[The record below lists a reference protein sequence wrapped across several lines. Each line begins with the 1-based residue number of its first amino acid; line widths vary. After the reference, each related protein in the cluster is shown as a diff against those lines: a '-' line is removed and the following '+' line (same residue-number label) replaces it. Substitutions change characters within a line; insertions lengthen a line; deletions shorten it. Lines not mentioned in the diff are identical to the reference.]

1 MEGPTV
7 KRLLVGIP
15 VLAALALP
23 GAVQADSKTDKT
35 NAAQECRTERGTT
48 AATREAFRVRY
59 GTNANGKNAFGK
71 CVSKRTKAEAR
82 QNAAAGVNAAKECKA
97 ERTQLGEAAFAAKY
111 GTGKKGKNA
120 YGKCVSQKAKA
131 KKDAA
136 DAADAKAIAA
146 RKSAA
151 KACAT
156 ERKAGP
162 DAFKAKY
169 GTNANKANAFGKCVS
184 AGARQKTKS

>member
-1 MEGPTV
+1 M
-7 KRLLVGIP
+7 
-15 VLAALALP
+15 
-23 GAVQADSKTDKT
+23 
-35 NAAQECRTERGTT
+35 
-48 AATREAFRVRY
+48 RY

-71 CVSKRTKAEAR
+71 CVSKRAKAEER
-82 QNAAAGVNAAKECKA
+82 QNAAAGVNGAKQCKA
-97 ERTQLGEAAFAAKY
+97 ERTALGEAAFAAKY

-136 DAADAKAIAA
+136 DAADAKAIAV

-151 KACAT
+151 KSCAA

-169 GTNANKANAFGKCVS
+169 GTNANKSNAFGKCVS
-184 AGARQKTKS
+184 AGARQNAKS